1 MTTTHLEMPMKLKH
15 EFDKVMSPG
24 ARAVLHYIEESEQGK
39 EVELFD
45 NDPERERLVKM
56 IDTFKGSLHLA
67 IKKRLDEVFELSGI
81 SVITQRDL
89 MREIKE
95 LWSENI
101 SRLNT
106 TEIQLLKYRFEKP
119 GLSLHAL
126 SKDIDLSYAQTRR
139 SYARLRNCGILKT
152 EGILNHHALGLER
165 ILVMLESPE
174 FVLASDY
181 VRKTLFSDSATL
193 VFMIATIPSKRV
205 DDLLQTVRGLRN
217 VSKSATAWRLAAGR
231 TKFNGRYINPSS
243 GLMKPEFR
251 LHWRLM
257 LRKNNDELVVGDGVK
272 GLQHENKF
280 TRAELRVVDQLLYD
294 YNATAKDI
302 VKRTRLSESTA
313 FRKRK
318 NILDSGLVVPRPIIK
333 IPLFNDYLLALFSPK
348 SVGDYMEAWNCLPL
362 TYMSLLS
369 NIENSDRLVL
379 VHSVLPRGI
388 SRELKNIMTEEGSKI
403 DEYRIFFIDAGI
415 KNQLKMS
422 SMWAGQGEWKW
433 DSTVMDVRSYSVA
446 RREASPNNI
455 PLDLA

>member
-1 MTTTHLEMPMKLKH
+1 MNPELN
-15 EFDKVMSPG
+15 FDQILSPG
-24 ARAVLHYIEESEQGK
+24 ARAVLHYIHEYEQGGT
-39 EVELFD
+39 VELFD
-45 NDPERERLVKM
+45 KDPEREQLVRL
-56 IDTFKGSLHLA
+56 IETFKGSLHSA
-67 IKKRLDEVFELSGI
+67 IKKRLDEVYELKGI

-89 MREIKE
+89 MREIKAI
-95 LWSENI
+95 WSEKI
-101 SRLNT
+101 SRLNS
-106 TEIQLLKYRFEKP
+106 TEIQFLTYRFEKP

-126 SKDIDLSYAQTRR
+126 SQNYELSYAQTRR
-139 SYARLRNCGILKT
+139 SVARLRSCGILKT

-165 ILVMLESPE
+165 ILVMLENPE

-181 VRKTLFSDSATL
+181 VRKTLFSDSSAL
-193 VFMIATIPSKRV
+193 VFMTATIPSKRIE
-205 DDLLQTVRGLRN
+205 DLRQTVIGLRN
-217 VSKSATAWRLAAGR
+217 VSKSATAWRLSAGR

-257 LRKNNDELVVGDGVK
+257 LRKNNDELVVGDVISGV
-272 GLQHENKF
+272 QQENEF
-280 TRAELRVVDQLLYD
+280 TRAELRVVDQLLSD
-294 YNATAKDI
+294 YNASAKDI

-318 NILDSGLVVPRPIIK
+318 KILESGLVVPRPTIE
-333 IPLFNDYLLALFSPK
+333 IPLFYEHLLGLFSPK

-369 NIENSDRLVL
+369 NIENSERLVL
-379 VHSVLPRGI
+379 LHSVLPRGI
-388 SRELKNIMTEEGSKI
+388 SREIRSIMTEESSKI
-403 DEYRIFFIDAGI
+403 DEYRIFYIDAGI

-433 DSTVMDVRSYSVA
+433 DSTVMDVRSFSIA
-446 RREASPNNI
+446 RREGSPDSI